1 MKIFFVC
8 DSRDYHTIDWCVTV
22 KNIAKGHPVD
32 IISDVIPVKKNG
44 YDVSGIEVIPL
55 INIARFIRGNSR
67 WIDLLRNAIKL
78 MVVPLQALKLRRI
91 FKQNPNDVFHAH
103 SMYYVFLCWMAGIR
117 YIATPMGSD
126 VLVRPFKSRSYK
138 FFTKHSLK
146 HAHIITV
153 DSVKL
158 QKTIM
163 MLCNRDSLV
172 IQNGIDVPEIQSFNR
187 NQERTLVTS
196 IRGFYELYQ
205 IEDILK
211 ARNRSNP
218 AIGIDF
224 VYPYFEKDYL
234 AKIFAMSI
242 PEDRNLGRLS
252 KENLYDQLYKSKLV
266 ISIPYSDSSPRSVY
280 EAIFSGCAVA
290 VTDLEWID
298 DLPPCMVERLFKV
311 DLQQADWFNQAIE
324 FADLLREKP
333 YVPSNEAIATYDQY
347 TSMRNVCENV
357 YKIKT

>member
-22 KNIAKGHPVD
+22 RSIVIGHEVA
-32 IISDVIPVKKNG
+32 IISDVIPEKNG
-44 YDVSGIEVIPL
+44 DNELGIEIIPL
-55 INIARFIRGNSR
+55 INIARFINGNSR

-78 MVVPLQALKLRRI
+78 MVVPLQALKLRKI

-126 VLVRPFKSRSYK
+126 VLVRPFKSKTYK
-138 FFTKHSLK
+138 FFTRHSLK

-158 QKTIM
+158 QKTIKT
-163 MLCNRDSLV
+163 LCNRDSLV
-172 IQNGIDVPEIQSFNR
+172 IQNGVDVPEIQSFNKMQ
-187 NQERTLVTS
+187 NRTQITS

-211 ARNRSNP
+211 ARNANNASN
-218 AIGIDF
+218 GIDF

-234 AKIFAMSI
+234 AKMLTLSI
-242 PEDRNLGRLS
+242 PSDRNLGRLT
-252 KENLYDQLYKSKLV
+252 KEQLYDQLYKSKLV

-280 EAIFSGCAVA
+280 EAIFCGCAVA
-290 VTDLEWID
+290 VTNLEWID

-311 DLQQADWFNQAIE
+311 DLQQADWFDKALK
-324 FADLLREKP
+324 FADLLKEKP
-333 YVPSNEAIATYDQY
+333 YVPTQQAISMYDQY
-347 TSMRNVCENV
+347 TSMKNVCETV
-357 YKIKT
+357 YKITT